1 MSDLIESSNQDVCN
15 PTLQDIFDLQNIL
28 LEHEQIDCPL
38 KHHFS
43 DGLYAREIFMPA
55 GAIVVG
61 KVHRHAHIN
70 NISQGRVRVYT
81 TDGYQELSAPYQ
93 WLSAVGT
100 KRVVHVLEDCVWTTY
115 HPTSSTDLAEIER
128 QVIVPEH
135 ELEQFLAAHTAAH
148 RIGE

>member
-1 MSDLIESSNQDVCN
+1 MSDLIETSHQDACK
-15 PTLQDIFDLQNIL
+15 PTLQDIFDLQNTL

-38 KHHFS
+38 KHYFA

-61 KVHRHAHIN
+61 KVHRHKHIN

-81 TDGYQELSAPYQ
+81 TDGYQDLSAPCQ
-93 WLSAVGT
+93 WLSSIGT
-100 KRVVHVLEDCVWTTY
+100 KRVVYVLEDCVWTTY
-115 HPTSSTDLAEIER
+115 HLTSSTDLAEIEQ

-135 ELEQFLAAHTAAH
+135 ELAQFLAAHTAAPQ
-148 RIGE
+148 IGE